1 MEDIVFCKGGGCT
14 AKLGADV
21 LKHILSKIPKGEKD
35 ISLLVG
41 YDSSDDAAVYR
52 ISDDMAIVQTLDF
65 FPPMVDDPYIFGQIA
80 AANALSD
87 VYAMGGEVK
96 TALNIVCF
104 PEKMDLN
111 ILGKIMQG
119 GAKKVNEAGA
129 TLAGGHSIAD
139 DSVKYGLSVMG
150 LVNPDKIY
158 ENNKAEPTDILILT
172 KKLGV
177 GLVCNA
183 QRVGQAFKG
192 SMDEAIESMTT
203 LNKKASEISR
213 NYEIHACTDV
223 TGFGLLGH
231 LNEMI
236 NNSVSVEID
245 SISIP
250 VIKGA
255 LHYAEEFLL
264 TAAAQ
269 RNRNHVGDNV
279 DFSENITFAM
289 EELLF
294 DPQTSGGLLFAVK
307 KEDALPFLKE
317 LKKSINEDTFLV
329 SIMWVNNELGSI
341 NDIPTIANICNE
353 NNIFLHVDATQ
364 AIGKI
369 DVNLPK
375 GVSSASFSA
384 HKIHGPKGVGA
395 IILRK
400 DQDGVPVKLTPL
412 IHGGEQESG
421 YRAGTQSVHNIIGLS
436 KAVEICMRD
445 FKKNQKKL
453 LEDEIWVKK
462 ILQNKLGSKLKINS
476 PENGKVPGIINFQ
489 IKGVQNTIFLKKISK
504 EIAASSGSA
513 CSITRPSYTL
523 KAIGLSDEEIQNS
536 VRFSLSPYED
546 ISELNKIL

>member
-1 MEDIVFCKGGGCT
+1 MIYLDNNATTKVLPEVRNEMFKYLSEEYGNPSSKYYSLALSAKKALDNARTTVATIFGCSSDEVIFTSGSTESNNMIIKG
-14 AKLGADV
+14 LADV
-21 LKHILSKIPKGEKD
+21 TEKRTIITSCVEHSSVLETTKYLEKKGFNIIYLPVDKN
-35 ISLLVG
+35 G
-41 YDSSDDAAVYR
+41 R
-52 ISDDMAIVQTLDF
+52 INV
-65 FPPMVDDPYIFGQIA
+65 VD
-80 AANALSD
+80 
-87 VYAMGGEVK
+87 
-96 TALNIVCF
+96 
-104 PEKMDLN
+104 
-111 ILGKIMQG
+111 
-119 GAKKVNEAGA
+119 
-129 TLAGGHSIAD
+129 
-139 DSVKYGLSVMG
+139 
-150 LVNPDKIY
+150 
-158 ENNKAEPTDILILT
+158 
-172 KKLGV
+172 
-177 GLVCNA
+177 
-183 QRVGQAFKG
+183 
-192 SMDEAIESMTT
+192 
-203 LNKKASEISR
+203 
-213 NYEIHACTDV
+213 
-223 TGFGLLGH
+223 
-231 LNEMI
+231 
-236 NNSVSVEID
+236 
-245 SISIP
+245 
-250 VIKGA
+250 
-255 LHYAEEFLL
+255 
-264 TAAAQ
+264 
-269 RNRNHVGDNV
+269 
-279 DFSENITFAM
+279 
-289 EELLF
+289 
-294 DPQTSGGLLFAVK
+294 
-307 KEDALPFLKE
+307 

-341 NDIPTIANICNE
+341 NDIPAIADICNE

-421 YRAGTQSVHNIIGLS
+421 YRAGTQSVHNIVGLS